1 MVWYFIAYC
10 VGLLTAFAFADNVK
24 DFVRQRRLRRPNMNA
39 GPLIG
44 PDWSEEELPPPPR
57 ITLRFRDGTEVPL
70 TIRKDWK

>member
-10 VGLLTAFAFADNVK
+10 VGLLTAFAFADIVK
-24 DFVRQRRLRRPNMNA
+24 EFVRQRRLRRPNMNA

-44 PDWSEEELPPPPR
+44 PEEELPR
-57 ITLRFRDGTEVPL
+57 ITLRLRDGREVPL